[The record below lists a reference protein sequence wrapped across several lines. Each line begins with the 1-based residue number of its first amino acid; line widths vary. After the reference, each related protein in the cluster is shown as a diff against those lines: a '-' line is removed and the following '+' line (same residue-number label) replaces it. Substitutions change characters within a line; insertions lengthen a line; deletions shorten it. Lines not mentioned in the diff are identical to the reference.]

1 MTLLDETYIA
11 FTNPADQ
18 LERGLECCRQGDW
31 KTGFEHLSAVAQ
43 QQKKPGELPSRYY
56 SFLGYGMALRQKR
69 IDEGIK
75 LCRYAIKREFYQP
88 ENYLNLARV
97 YLLAERRDAAYKAI
111 MKGLKVDPEFPGL
124 QALHQSMGERKL
136 PVLPFLARSN
146 PLNRLLGSIRY
157 AFRKRPARSPQEQP
171 PREPAV
177 HKVLNPQDSAKRG

>member
-1 MTLLDETYIA
+1 MTLLDQTYVA
-11 FTNPADQ
+11 FKNPLDQ
-18 LERGLECCRQGDW
+18 LDKGLEYCRQGDW

-75 LCRYAIKREFYQP
+75 LCRYAVKKEFFQP

-111 MKGLKVDPEFPGL
+111 LKGLKVDPDFPEL
-124 QALHQSMGERKL
+124 VALRRSMGERQL
-136 PVLPFLARSN
+136 PALPFLARSN

-157 AFRKRPARSPQEQP
+157 AFRKRPAQSAQEPSQQQP
-171 PREPAV
+171 AGDQPV
-177 HKVLNPQDSAKRG
+177 NPSASAKRT